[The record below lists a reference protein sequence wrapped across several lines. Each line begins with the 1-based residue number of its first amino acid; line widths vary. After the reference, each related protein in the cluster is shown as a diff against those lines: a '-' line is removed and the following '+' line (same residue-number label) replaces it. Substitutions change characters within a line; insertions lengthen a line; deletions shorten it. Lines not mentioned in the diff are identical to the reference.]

1 MGIFSRLSDIVNS
14 NINSILDRAE
24 DPKKMIRLI
33 IQEMEETL
41 VEVRTSTARVIAD
54 KKSTLRKVEQMR
66 QGAKQW
72 EEKAKLALS
81 KNREDLARAALLE
94 KQSIEEELAGVDKEL
109 HAIDEHLVQ
118 LEEEVV
124 KLQAKLS
131 DAKAKQK
138 VLSMREQTVTN
149 RLNVKRQVQKDNL
162 DQVFNKFEHFD
173 RRMDRIEGELEAMD
187 MVESKTLEQEIDDL
201 ADNDKINEELAR
213 LKDAI
218 KS

>member
-94 KQSIEEELAGVDKEL
+94 KQSIEEELAGVDK
-109 HAIDEHLVQ
+109 
-118 LEEEVV
+118 
-124 KLQAKLS
+124 
-131 DAKAKQK
+131 
-138 VLSMREQTVTN
+138 
-149 RLNVKRQVQKDNL
+149 
-162 DQVFNKFEHFD
+162 HFD

>member
-41 VEVRTSTARVIAD
+41 VEDT
-54 KKSTLRKVEQMR
+54 
-66 QGAKQW
+66 
-72 EEKAKLALS
+72 
-81 KNREDLARAALLE
+81 
-94 KQSIEEELAGVDKEL
+94 ELN
-109 HAIDEHLVQ
+109 AIDEHLVQ
-118 LEEEVV
+118 LEDEVV
-124 KLQAKLS
+124 KLQAKLT

-138 VLSMREQTVTN
+138 VLSMREQTVNN
-149 RLNVKRQVQKDNL
+149 RLNVKRQVQKDSL
-162 DQVFNKFEHFD
+162 DNVFKKFE
-173 RRMDRIEGELEAMD
+173 
-187 MVESKTLEQEIDDL
+187 
-201 ADNDKINEELAR
+201 

>member
-54 KKSTLRKVEQMR
+54 KKTILRKVDQMR
-66 QGAKQW
+66 QGAAQW

-81 KNREDLARAALLE
+81 KAREDLARAALLE
-94 KQSIEEELAGVDKEL
+94 KQSIEEELAAVDTEL
-109 HAIDEHLVQ
+109 NAIDEHLVQ
-118 LEEEVV
+118 LEDEVV
-124 KLQAKLS
+124 KLQAKLT

-138 VLSMREQTVTN
+138 VLSMREQTVNN
-149 RLNVKRQVQKDNL
+149 RLNVKRQVQKDSL
-162 DQVFNKFEHFD
+162 DNVFKKFEHFD

-187 MVESKTLEQEIDDL
+187 MVESRTLEQEIDDL
-201 ADNDKINEELAR
+201 AHNEKVNEELAR

>member
-149 RLNVKRQVQKDNL
+149 RLNVKRQVQKDTL